1 MYRDSNPKFYFTTFV
16 GLTIYTQIE
25 TLYHL
30 LFFINVLVYFVLLKV
45 FVLIVLYYTIL
56 TAYLRRNCIDANTSE
71 N

>member
-1 MYRDSNPKFYFTTFV
+1 MYRDSNPKFYFATFV